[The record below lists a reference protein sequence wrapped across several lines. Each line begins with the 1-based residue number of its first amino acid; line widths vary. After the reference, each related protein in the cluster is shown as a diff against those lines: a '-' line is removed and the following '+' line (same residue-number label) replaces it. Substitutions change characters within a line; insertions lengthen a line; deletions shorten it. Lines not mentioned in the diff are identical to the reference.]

1 MHLKP
6 KKKKYDNNNNNN
18 KPPRGVSVIVTLV
31 IVCSDTSQCRKQLLG
46 LTSLVSSTEQKLKC
60 NPHERFRSIDGTC
73 NNLKNPNWGAAL
85 TPFVRIESADYA
97 DDLSEPRK
105 SQSNKALPN
114 ARDVSRKVHGSN
126 ADRTNPDSK
135 TLSHLAMIWGQFLDH
150 DITLALATGI
160 NCELDN
166 TNPECVNVEIPEDDD
181 VFRKRKV
188 TFIEVERDSPFRPP
202 NFCALRPREHVNR
215 LTAFIDGSQIY
226 GPEDKLA
233 ENLKGNGGQLRDM
246 QHPHGC
252 PFKNMLPKQDPDVFC
267 VSKDPNRPC
276 FMAGDDRTNENQGS
290 DTYQIKMHIL

>member
-1 MHLKP
+1 MFGCV
-6 KKKKYDNNNNNN
+6 Y
-18 KPPRGVSVIVTLV
+18 
-31 IVCSDTSQCRKQLLG
+31 SDTSKCRKQLLQ
-46 LTSLVSSTEQKLKC
+46 LTSTMANREQQLKC

-73 NNLKNPNWGAAL
+73 NNLKNPKWGAASIA
-85 TPFVRIESADYA
+85 FERIEAQDYA

-105 SQSNKALPN
+105 SKSNKALPN

-160 NCELDN
+160 NCELEN
-166 TNPECVNVEIPEDDD
+166 TNPECVNIEIPEDDD
-181 VFRKRKV
+181 VFRKRKI
-188 TFIEVERDSPFRPP
+188 TFIEVERDSPFMPP

-215 LTAFIDGSQIY
+215 LTAFVDGSQIY

-252 PFKNMLPKQDPDVFC
+252 PFKNMLPKQEPDVFC

-276 FMAGDDRTNENQGS
+276 FMSGDDRTNENQGM
-290 DTYQIKMHIL
+290 DTCLINKHNLFFYHPFFF